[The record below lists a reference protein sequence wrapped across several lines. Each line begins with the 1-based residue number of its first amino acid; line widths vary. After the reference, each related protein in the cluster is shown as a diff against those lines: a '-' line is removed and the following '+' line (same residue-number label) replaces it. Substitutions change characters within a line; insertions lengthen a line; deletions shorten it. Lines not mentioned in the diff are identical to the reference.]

1 MKNTIKYII
10 TCLCCIFLSVIGTII
25 TLNYFDLNKTTNL
38 QTKNVTVTEKDTIKD
53 SIDNIYNAVVL
64 VTANV
69 KATSMFGQTST
80 NTSTGSGFVYKTDSK
95 YAYILTN
102 YHVIEDAS
110 DLKVTTMND
119 QQLDAKLL
127 GADEYTDIA
136 VLAVKKDY
144 ITLVATIG
152 DSTEVELGDTV
163 FTVGSPMGSSYM
175 GSVTKGILSGKDRE
189 VTLKASDGSS
199 MMMQV
204 LQTDAAI
211 NPGNSG
217 GPLLNINGEV
227 IGITSSKLS
236 DESIEGMGF
245 AIPIEISMNE
255 VERLEEGKKI
265 ERPVLGAEMLDVD
278 STYAL
283 YRSGIDIDKNLKEGA
298 VVVTV
303 QNGSAAAEAG
313 IKPGD
318 VITMLNDDNVK
329 SVANFKFLLYKYN
342 KSETVKITIIR
353 DGNEKTLSVTLK

>member
-1 MKNTIKYII
+1 MKNNVKYII
-10 TCLCCIFLSVIGTII
+10 TCFCCIFLGIIGTII
-25 TLNYFDLNKTTNL
+25 TINYFDKNEVTNL

-53 SIDNIYNAVVL
+53 SIDNIYDAVVL

-69 KATSMFGQTST
+69 KSTSMFGQTAMSDA
-80 NTSTGSGFVYKTDSK
+80 TGSGFVYKTDSK

-102 YHVIEDAS
+102 YHVVENAS
-110 DLKVTTMND
+110 SLTITTMNNE
-119 QQLDAKLL
+119 QQDAKLL

-136 VLAVKKDY
+136 VLAVKKDA
-144 ITLVATIG
+144 ITLVASIG

-175 GSVTKGILSGKDRE
+175 GSVTKGILSGKNRE
-189 VTLKASDGSS
+189 VTLKTSDGGS

-245 AIPIEISMNE
+245 AIPIEIAMNE

-265 ERPVLGAEMLDVD
+265 ERPVLGVEMLDVD
-278 STYAL
+278 NTYAL
-283 YRSGIDIDKNLKEGA
+283 YRNGINIDKDLKEGA
-298 VVVTV
+298 VIVAV
-303 QNGSAAAEAG
+303 QNNSAASLAG
-313 IKPGD
+313 LKPGD
-318 VITMLNDDNVK
+318 VITMLNDDKVK

-342 KSETVKITIIR
+342 KSETVKITVIR
-353 DGNEKTLSVTLK
+353 NGNEKTLSATLK